1 MNISGK
7 KYFKVLAETDTL
19 ILGHEFEYAAL
30 INKQSKKEVFYHGF
44 GYGDPCCG
52 IIGPDNNWC
61 AIGGNELI
69 VWTKDRIAR
78 IFIEI
83 EISWIK
89 DMRLKSNYEFEFLV
103 DPWSEY
109 GAIWSLNIETME
121 KYKIKDFCLTSL
133 PYTDDISW

>member
-1 MNISGK
+1 MNFAAN
-7 KYFKVLAETDTL
+7 KYFKILAETDTL

-30 INKQSKKEVFYHGF
+30 INKRSKKEVFYHGF

-52 IIGPDNNWC
+52 LIGPDNNWC
-61 AIGGNELI
+61 AVGGNELV
-69 VWTKDRIAR
+69 VWTKDGDAR

-83 EISWIK
+83 EISWIE

-109 GAIWSLNIETME
+109 GVVWRMNVQTME
-121 KYKIKDFCLTSL
+121 MQKIKDFDLRDQPNSE
-133 PYTDDISW
+133 DVRW